1 MIKGRFEQLVKN
13 YEERISKLE
22 TRLMV
27 EQSRVD
33 ALISSVLRL
42 EKIVKIDKIKEG
54 KDVE

>member
-54 KDVE
+54 KGC